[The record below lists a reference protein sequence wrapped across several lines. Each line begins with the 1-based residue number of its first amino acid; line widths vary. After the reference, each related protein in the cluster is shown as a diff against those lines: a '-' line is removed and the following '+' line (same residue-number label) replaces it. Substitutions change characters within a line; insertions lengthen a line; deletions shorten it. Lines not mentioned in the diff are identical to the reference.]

1 MTDKKF
7 EKSFNL
13 KKVIAEIIEPKI
25 PVIFITILMLFIF
38 YLVGLFSLFSSIL
51 FGSVFIAFLLAIQ
64 DPEQSYYFEETPDRE
79 YFGASKKLNDTN
91 YLEILSDGI
100 KLLPD
105 SIFIIDS
112 NETIVA
118 ANKKGN
124 QEFRTSDNLETV
136 VGLRLP
142 NLIRSTPLSDCVK
155 DIRLLKNSKKIEI
168 ILPGQIEKS
177 YDIFLSKISSAV
189 KGEFNIM
196 ILFRETTDLK
206 KSINLRSDFIANASH
221 ELKTPIAIIKG
232 IAETL
237 DRYGA
242 DDLANSKLFL
252 SKLLNESDRAQ
263 SLIEDLLS
271 LNQLEMRQHLL
282 PDIKI
287 NLVLIIDSIF
297 DGLSDMA
304 KKQKITLKRTIR
316 KKRYLM
322 LGDEKDIKKALI
334 NLIEN
339 AIKYNR
345 ENGEVN
351 ISLEDND
358 RQILLIVEDSGLGIP
373 PGDISRLT
381 DRFYRVDV
389 PASMAV
395 GGTGL
400 GLAIV
405 KNTVIRHNGTLE
417 ISSELGKGSS
427 FKLIF
432 NKF

>member
-1 MTDKKF
+1 M
-7 EKSFNL
+7 
-13 KKVIAEIIEPKI
+13 
-25 PVIFITILMLFIF
+25 
-38 YLVGLFSLFSSIL
+38 
-51 FGSVFIAFLLAIQ
+51 
-64 DPEQSYYFEETPDRE
+64 
-79 YFGASKKLNDTN
+79 
-91 YLEILSDGI
+91 
-100 KLLPD
+100 
-105 SIFIIDS
+105 
-112 NETIVA
+112 
-118 ANKKGN
+118 
-124 QEFRTSDNLETV
+124 
-136 VGLRLP
+136 RLP
-142 NLIRSTPLSDCVK
+142 NLIRSTPLSDCIK
-155 DIRLLKNSKKIEI
+155 DIRLLKDSKKIEI

-242 DDLANSKLFL
+242 DDLENSKLFL

-322 LGDEKDIKKALI
+322 LGDEKDIKQALI